1 MSDGNGPVRATPR
14 RAATAAAARRERFLT
29 PFTHLR
35 EQVEQAKNGDVYTL
49 YPTLQEQGD
58 SGSVIVDGV
67 PAVSLVANDYLGLS
81 GDPRV
86 ADAANSAIER
96 FGVSRCASPLAGG
109 YTELHQTLEKMLA
122 DFTGQQDA
130 VVLASGYQANLGA
143 IGGLLRSGD
152 LVVCDLLSHASIVD
166 GVRLVGAEL
175 RYFQHNNAEH
185 LDAVLDAVTADRRVL
200 VVVEGVYSADG
211 DIAPLAEIC
220 RVAHR
225 HDAFVMVDEAHSLGV
240 VGANGRGATELYDVA
255 DAVDVIVGTMSKSI
269 GTVGGFICG
278 DRTIIDIIRHN
289 ARSLIFSAAL
299 PPPVTAGAVRS
310 LEIMRT
316 EPGRRARLW
325 ANTRHLLGDLRAHGF
340 DTLNSETPV
349 IPVLVGDQLRTLMF
363 SRGLARSGVLVC
375 PAIPP
380 MVQPHMSRIRMH
392 VTARHDADAIERVS
406 AALDAV
412 AREVGVPR
420 TGG

>member
-1 MSDGNGPVRATPR
+1 
-14 RAATAAAARRERFLT
+14 
-29 PFTHLR
+29 LR
-35 EQVEQAKNGDVYTL
+35 EQVEQAKNGDVYAL
-49 YPTLQEQGD
+49 YPTLETGQGK
-58 SGSVIVDGV
+58 SGTVIVGG
-67 PAVSLVANDYLGLS
+67 AAAISLVANDYLGLS

-86 ADAANSAIER
+86 ADAANSAIDQ
-96 FGVSRCASPLAGG
+96 FGVSRCASPVAGG
-109 YTELHQTLEKMLA
+109 YTELHKTLERRLA
-122 DFTGQQDA
+122 DFTGQQEA

-143 IGGLLRSGD
+143 IGGLLRPGD
-152 LVVCDLLSHASIVD
+152 LAVCDLLSHASIVD
-166 GVRLVGAEL
+166 GVRLAGAEL

-185 LDAVLDAVTADRRVL
+185 LDAVLDTAAADRRVL

-211 DIAPLAEIC
+211 DLAPLPEIC

-240 VGANGRGATELYDVA
+240 VGANGRGATELHDVA
-255 DAVDVIVGTMSKSI
+255 DSVDVIVGTMSKSI
-269 GTVGGFICG
+269 GTIGGFICS
-278 DRTIIDIIRHN
+278 DRAIVDIIRHN

-299 PPPVTAGAVRS
+299 PPPVAAGAIRS

-316 EPGRRARLW
+316 EPARRAELW
-325 ANTRHLLGDLRAHGF
+325 ANTHHLLAGLRAHGF
-340 DTLNSETPV
+340 DTLSSETPV
-349 IPVLVGDQLRTLMF
+349 IPILVGDQLRTLMF
-363 SRGLARSGVLVC
+363 SRGLARAGVLVC

-392 VTARHDADAIERVS
+392 VTARHDSDAIDRVL